1 MKIKETLGID
11 VSKKTIDV
19 SLHLTSAIHKF
30 DNSVKGFKSLLA
42 WMKKQT
48 GLSLDKV
55 LICFEHTGLYS
66 LPLAVFL
73 TEQKVVFCI
82 EPALQIKRSLGLVRG
97 KNDIVDAKRIAEYAY
112 LRREQLKPFKLPS
125 INVLKLQKLLSLR
138 ERMVKQRAG
147 YRGSIKEYKSF
158 LKQKDYES
166 LFSTHNKMIHYL
178 GKQIDAIEKEI
189 KALIDSDEKM
199 KVLYQLMASVKG
211 VGLVLASNFL
221 VSTNCFTA
229 FKNSRKFA
237 CYAGIAPF
245 EKQSGT
251 SLNSK
256 SRVSHYANKRLK
268 SLLHLSA
275 TSAIQADPE
284 LKAYYQKRIK
294 SGKSKMSTLNIVRN
308 KIVNRIFAVITRGT
322 PYVPLYQHV
331 A

>member
-1 MKIKETLGID
+1 
-11 VSKKTIDV
+11 
-19 SLHLTSAIHKF
+19 
-30 DNSVKGFKSLLA
+30 
-42 WMKKQT
+42 
-48 GLSLDKV
+48 
-55 LICFEHTGLYS
+55 
-66 LPLAVFL
+66 
-73 TEQKVVFCI
+73 
-82 EPALQIKRSLGLVRG
+82 
-97 KNDIVDAKRIAEYAY
+97 
-112 LRREQLKPFKLPS
+112 
-125 INVLKLQKLLSLR
+125 
-138 ERMVKQRAG
+138 MV
-147 YRGSIKEYKSF
+147 
-158 LKQKDYES
+158 
-166 LFSTHNKMIHYL
+166 
-178 GKQIDAIEKEI
+178 
-189 KALIDSDEKM
+189 
-199 KVLYQLMASVKG
+199 SVKG

-221 VSTNCFTA
+221 ASTNCFTA

-284 LKAYYQKRIK
+284 LKAYYQKRVK

-308 KIVNRIFAVITRGT
+308 KIVNRIFAVVSRGT